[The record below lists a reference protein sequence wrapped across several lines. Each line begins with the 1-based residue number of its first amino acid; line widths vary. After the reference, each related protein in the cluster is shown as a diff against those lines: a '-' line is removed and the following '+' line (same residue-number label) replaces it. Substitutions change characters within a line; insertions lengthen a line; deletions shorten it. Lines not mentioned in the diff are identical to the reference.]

1 MDSARVVYWGTVCL
15 KDTGAP
21 FDVIL
26 VYHPAFSITE
36 VVCADPLSGAQAQRL
51 YLNYAEICVQ
61 FLLRPDKKE
70 SSRHDI
76 ISSRET
82 PPNNQGTGTGMV
94 WNPQLSL
101 FILDQIEL
109 QNGCTGVQSSDPIL
123 TCCCSFNAACS
134 RPNGL
139 APYLYN
145 GCAGAELQRPG
156 GRQGGRLHTPTSTN
170 PNTDKSHP
178 AVDTMIETLAARAS
192 ASFRGL
198 QQTFSALGRN
208 EDGSVRTP
216 ASSAKRRGMLSR
228 LSTALGL
235 TTEESGGNN
244 NADATIIQSL
254 LQSHEGLASSSRS
267 MNYAGNAT
275 DPEAAG
281 RHRAYQEIA
290 AATAEA
296 QTRNNFSVLQGL
308 RRVFSRSRTAP
319 AIATARDSHSP
330 LSRPKKP
337 HPASLTHARIWSGFL
352 IGVDGRVAPGS

>member
-36 VVCADPLSGAQAQRL
+36 VVCVDLQSGAQAQRL

-76 ISSRET
+76 ISIRET
-82 PPNNQGTGTGMV
+82 PPSNQGTGTGMV

-101 FILDQIEL
+101 FILDHIEM
-109 QNGCTGVQSSDPIL
+109 QKSCTGVQSGDSIL
-123 TCCCSFNAACS
+123 TCCCTFNAACS

-139 APYLYN
+139 APYLYS
-145 GCAGAELQRPG
+145 GCAGAELQRPA
-156 GRQGGRLHTPTSTN
+156 GRQGGRSHTPSMN
-170 PNTDKSHP
+170 PNIDQSDP
-178 AVDTMIETLAARAS
+178 AIDTMVETLAIRVS

-198 QQTFSALGRN
+198 QQSFSAHGRN
-208 EDGSVRTP
+208 VDGSDRTP

-228 LSTALGL
+228 LSTVLGL
-235 TTEESGGNN
+235 TTEESGSNN
-244 NADATIIQSL
+244 NADAAIIQSL
-254 LQSHEGLASSSRS
+254 LQSHEVLASSSRS
-267 MNYAGNAT
+267 MEYAGNAT